1 MLQVPSGDS
10 LMNNKLRGLTTP
22 LIVTSRITHHIG
34 FAREHENNGYFHCMG
49 EKVHKSFSKTLGTRQ
64 QIPYPFNFFFIYFVA
79 YRIET
84 IVKRPSRLHSNRH
97 ELTETVQTETNSIKP
112 AITAEFIMIGKERK

>member
-1 MLQVPSGDS
+1 MDIFTAWGKRFANLSAKLGEHDS
-10 LMNNKLRGLTTP
+10 KFLTH
-22 LIVTSRITHHIG
+22 LII
-34 FAREHENNGYFHCMG
+34 
-49 EKVHKSFSKTLGTRQ
+49 
-64 QIPYPFNFFFIYFVA
+64 FFIYFVA